1 MGEISREIIVVHE
14 ISRVSYKL
22 IFIEIIGQNTSDK
35 KLNSLFNVWQDMS
48 FLTRIRKSIKRSE
61 DFYLKSKLLR
71 NLLRSFLILFLF
83 YKFYKFFILK

>member
-35 KLNSLFNVWQDMS
+35 KLNSLF
-48 FLTRIRKSIKRSE
+48 
-61 DFYLKSKLLR
+61 
-71 NLLRSFLILFLF
+71 
-83 YKFYKFFILK
+83 